1 MIKHL
6 ILLKIE
12 NKMDINANLLQWFII
27 FYEKFSAGAIISKQQ
42 LAQKLYKPFIEELN
56 KAIIRE
62 FEKWKLCYSFEDNIW
77 SADLAD
83 MQLICKYKKRFQFL
97 LCAIDNFS
105 KYA

>member
-42 LAQKLYKPFIEELN
+42 LAKKLYEPFIEELN
-56 KAIIRE
+56 KAIIRK
-62 FEKWKLCYSFEDNIW
+62 FEKRKLCSSFEDNIW

-83 MQLICKYKKRFQFL
+83 MQLICKYKKRF
-97 LCAIDNFS
+97 
-105 KYA
+105 

>member
-1 MIKHL
+1 
-6 ILLKIE
+6 
-12 NKMDINANLLQWFII
+12 MDINENLLQWFII

>member
-6 ILLKIE
+6 ILLKIK
-12 NKMDINANLLQWFII
+12 NKMDISANLLQCFII
-27 FYEKFSAGAIISKQQ
+27 FYEKSSAGAIISKQQ
-42 LAQKLYKPFIEELN
+42 LAQELYKPFIEELN
-56 KAIIRE
+56 KAIIRK
-62 FEKWKLCYSFEDNIW
+62 FEKRKLYSSFEDNIW